1 MKKFI
6 IAMLCVAVLFGFA
19 ACDNSTSN
27 PADTDTTTSTPVS
40 EATQLRSAAQFVE
53 ALLYTSVSSGETA
66 TDPIINVADIIS
78 QDNVSE
84 FNAKFADGKLTITKT
99 YPEGGEVVG
108 TISVVLSG
116 QYTAPSAADKADGTL
131 NVDDYTVS
139 ASDLQIFDGE
149 DYQTVSFSVTA
160 PVKGVSVSAIKAD
173 GSAWTYSTSSAAIYA
188 PLPDQTA
195 TVTLPVVV
203 SIPADENAKPVTET
217 KTFSDGLVS
226 VLATVLN
233 GNSDPKS
240 FVENVAKTDY
250 LVDLKTAFGT
260 ALASTGDIYKAALTT
275 DKVEGLTAAI
285 ANNLVKEG
293 EAEIE
298 SKVVLTVSA
307 TDYVFKTESGQP
319 DKTITGTLTF
329 TFDGKRTKGA
339 DTVNLS
345 KLVVTGNCTLAGGDY
360 VIDVVSDDAF
370 PVKVATLSD
379 CSVTVDGDDS
389 KKVTVISMTGLDK
402 ADLTGRANI
411 EGITFTLPA
420 SN

>member
-78 QDNVSE
+78 QKNVSE

-116 QYTAPSAADKADGTL
+116 QYTASAADKDDGTL

-173 GSAWTYSTSSAAIYA
+173 GSAWTYSASSAEIYA

-233 GNSDPKS
+233 GNSDPES

-275 DKVEGLTAAI
+275 DKVEGLTATI

-329 TFDGKRTKGA
+329 TFDGKRTKGD

-370 PVKVATLSD
+370 PVKATLKG
-379 CSVTVDGDDS
+379 CSVTVDGNDS

>member
-19 ACDNSTSN
+19 ACDNSTGN

-40 EATQLRSAAQFVE
+40 EATQLRSAAQ
-53 ALLYTSVSSGETA
+53 ALASWFYPAQGDA
-66 TDPIINVADIIS
+66 IIDIKGIIEDAD
-78 QDNVSE
+78 DY
-84 FNAKFADGKLTITKT
+84 NAKFADGKLTITKS
-99 YPEGGEVVG
+99 YPAGGNIVG
-108 TISVVLSG
+108 TVSVVLSG
-116 QYTAPSAADKADGTL
+116 QYKAPSAADKADGTL

-139 ASDLQIFDGE
+139 ATDLQIFDGE

-160 PVKGVSVSAIKAD
+160 PVAGIVVENIKAD
-173 GSAWTYSTSSAAIYA
+173 GSSWSYTAAGKTATIYA

-195 TVTLPVVV
+195 TVTLPVEV

-226 VLATVLN
+226 VLSTVLD
-233 GNSDPKS
+233 GTASSKT

-260 ALASTGDIYKAALTT
+260 ALTSGGNLDKVLFST
-275 DKVEGLTAAI
+275 DKVEGLTASI
-285 ANNLVKEG
+285 VNNPVKEG
-293 EAEIE
+293 ETEIE

-307 TDYVFKTESGQP
+307 TDYAFVEG
-319 DKTITGTLTF
+319 KTITGTLTF
-329 TFDGKRTKGA
+329 TFDGKRAKGS
-339 DTVNLS
+339 DEVTLS

-389 KKVTVISMTGLDK
+389 KKVTAISMTGLDK